1 MCIKTIISLK
11 VQISIGENLLIGLA
25 EATACYVAALPQPQI
40 PRITSEKVDKSDK
53 EMIELDRL
61 DRLFAEEMN
70 KNVGFFN
77 LEVAQSQRQLANCS
91 RQMGQQSFGSNECD
105 SLSMI
110 ESQKNLFKI
119 EIDDVRERDE
129 VYMLLDPVM
138 TSRKGMY
145 ACNTDV
151 MPGISK
157 FTQNVQMFM
166 SVYRCETS
174 LIQMTPSKFNEIN
187 DEIIRGEWES

>member
-1 MCIKTIISLK
+1 M
-11 VQISIGENLLIGLA
+11 
-25 EATACYVAALPQPQI
+25 AALPQPQI